1 MGMDQYLL
9 IPFLGGWTSIY
20 QLFWCSPGVQ
30 GFDTLP
36 YIYIGSP
43 CLLIHPPFLC
53 QMIPQVAMS
62 RFSPYRPRLGLPV
75 SPLCDRTDFRLGKSQ
90 ASRSHRPKMGTKNGD
105 QKWGPPMTGNGT
117 HTTYRNGD
125 LLLFYPN
132 LLFYNVLYH
141 LLVIREMASCC
152 LIPWNL
158 QCSIVTNGWPTVA
171 TN

>member
-1 MGMDQYLL
+1 MDQYLL

-62 RFSPYRPRLGLPV
+62 RFSPCPRPRLGLPV

-105 QKWGPPMTGNGT
+105 HLWLGMVHIPPIEMVIYCCFIPIYCFIMFY
-117 HTTYRNGD
+117 TTYWWFGKW
-125 LLLFYPN
+125 
-132 LLFYNVLYH
+132 
-141 LLVIREMASCC
+141 LLVVWSHEI
-152 LIPWNL
+152 
-158 QCSIVTNGWPTVA
+158 CSVP
-171 TN
+171 